1 MIEAFRLLYKE
12 RKFTTELQTQEQIRE
27 LIKSELLDEFTHPR
41 ARLSLEKKLGL
52 AFDRISKSPLSDDE
66 KELLEKVYKEEYIKL
81 STEDRN

>member
-12 RKFTTELQTQEQIRE
+12 RKFTTELQTEEQIRE

-52 AFDRISKSPLSDDE
+52 AFDRISLSTLLDE
-66 KELLEKVYKEEYIKL
+66 EKKLIKNIYEEEYIKL
-81 STEDRN
+81 STD

>member
-12 RKFTTELQTQEQIRE
+12 RKFTTELLTEEQIRE

-52 AFDRISKSPLSDDE
+52 AFDRISISKLLDE
-66 KELLEKVYKEEYIKL
+66 EKKLIKNIYEEEYIKL
-81 STEDRN
+81 STD